1 MGQMLGKS
9 QLIKKEP
16 LKRKK
21 KEPLTSL
28 FYFLNKDKGLGANL
42 CPSGLNAQIV
52 CLDQFNV
59 FSFQTFRSLWSRT
72 GFVLEVGTLWH
83 GIRQ

>member
-16 LKRKK
+16 L
-21 KEPLTSL
+21 TSL
-28 FYFLNKDKGLGANL
+28 FFLNKDKGLGANL
-42 CPSGLNAQIV
+42 CPSGFNAQIV